1 MYRNPDRLSV
11 IDPNNPA
18 NDISGG
24 SLNYP
29 QIRACFAEAYKSLQ
43 DKLLRV
49 AAGEKFDSILEVI
62 LGGDYTTFR
71 EQRDYLRKLHIKT
84 FGDCDE

>member
-1 MYRNPDRLSV
+1 MYKNPDRLSV
-11 IDPNNPA
+11 IDPNNPT

-24 SLNYP
+24 SKNYP
-29 QIRACFAEAYKSLQ
+29 QIQACFAESHKDLQ
-43 DKLLRV
+43 DRLLRV
-49 AAGEKFDSILEVI
+49 SAGETFDSILEVI

-84 FGDCDE
+84 FGHCDE